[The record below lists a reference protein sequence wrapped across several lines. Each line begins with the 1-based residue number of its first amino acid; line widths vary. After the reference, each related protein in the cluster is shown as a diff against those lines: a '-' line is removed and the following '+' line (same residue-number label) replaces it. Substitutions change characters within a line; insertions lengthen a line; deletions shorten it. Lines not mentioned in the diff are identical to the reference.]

1 MLLAFSLSDKKEL
14 GVIGMNDPLSDFQI
28 SFQHIDSL
36 NPRVNKGIL
45 LILVI
50 SGELKIETSSR
61 FYHLKEKDLLVIN
74 RNQLYQVV
82 GSENNRVMIVT
93 ISDAFMD
100 YHYTAYRNSRFECYS
115 REIDLGREDMIVS
128 IRKLLANLMISYY
141 RQAESYRIE
150 VKSYICQILLFLI
163 RGFKVEGS
171 ALEKMDTDD
180 LRLSQIIDYMEKNYD
195 QMITLEEVA
204 KKFFLSTGY
213 LSRYFKQKMG
223 MGFSRFL
230 MNLRLNHSIKDLLY
244 TTDSISQIAMN
255 NGFPNTKSF
264 STLFKEVYGTTP
276 HVYRE
281 NHYVQK
287 EDSVQNYSKED
298 VLNFI
303 QSPQIVARL
312 SSMILEDQKSYSH
325 NETRYERLPLN
336 LSQPVTMKIKGPDHI
351 LEIGEIIELLK
362 EDVRSQILDVKR
374 DLQLRFIGVRHLLSN
389 TAIPPEVETDEEIP
403 TTSPYFA
410 IDRALEFVKTH
421 ELSLFVRVDY
431 MDISRNEEPYFTKLT
446 QFIRHCLQLY
456 GESFVKQWHVMYYE
470 PYYTGVDAKEL
481 QRVYLKLHKVLKT
494 MIPSIQVGV
503 YMPFSFHN
511 EKTSDHHEWQLENE
525 TTIDFIG
532 YNANQNEVID
542 FKEIADNKFDLARDY
557 IKEKTG
563 MLKRYLK
570 RNHFE
575 KPLHLVSWNTLSGNT
590 RYTNGTFFRGALVL
604 KNVLDI
610 ANDVKT
616 VALWIN
622 TIVHE
627 EIEKDKRFRMD
638 GVELFHYLNGKRP
651 AYFALMFLKRLHGE
665 VVAHGKDYVM
675 TQNERGYQ
683 LILMNSTIIN
693 PYLSVEE
700 TFLQKLNKEI
710 HVTISGIPKGEY
722 QIRKHVFDKNHGAL
736 YTKWWNLNSKH
747 GMDVEIIEYI
757 INSSRPSL
765 EIFDESIEEDWSFF
779 TYLTSNAIHFF
790 DIRKTY

>member
-1 MLLAFSLSDKKEL
+1 
-14 GVIGMNDPLSDFQI
+14 MNDPLSDFQI
-28 SFQHIDSL
+28 SFQHIDL
-36 NPRVNKGIL
+36 LVPRINKGIQF
-45 LILVI
+45 ILVI

-61 FYHLKEKDLLVIN
+61 FYHLEEKDLLVIN

-82 GSENNRVMIVT
+82 GRKNNRVMVVT

-115 REIDLGREDMIVS
+115 REIDLGRDDMIVS
-128 IRKLLANLMISYY
+128 IRKLLANVMISYY

-230 MNLRLNHSIKDLLY
+230 MNIRLNHSIKDLLY

-287 EDSVQNYSKED
+287 EDSVQNYNKED

-303 QSPQIVARL
+303 QSPEIVARL
-312 SSMILEDQKSYSH
+312 SSMILDDQKSYSH

-362 EDVRSQILDVKR
+362 EDVRSQVLDVKR

-410 IDRALEFVKTH
+410 IDRALGFMKTY

-456 GESFVKQWHVMYYE
+456 GETFVKQWHVMFYE
-470 PYYTGVDAKEL
+470 PYYTGVDVKEL
-481 QRVYLKLHKVLKT
+481 QRVYLKLHKALKT

-525 TTIDFIG
+525 TSIDFIG

-542 FKEIADNKFDLARDY
+542 FKEIADNKFYLARDY
-557 IKEKTG
+557 IKEKTDK
-563 MLKRYLK
+563 LKRYLK
-570 RNHFE
+570 SNHFE

-747 GMDVEIIEYI
+747 GMDAEIIEYI